1 MDSLKARVPVR
12 VHTVTASAI
21 TTDSERVGIDVWVQ
35 GFIHVTHTSAP

>member
-21 TTDSERVGIDVWVQ
+21 TTDSERVGSDVWV
-35 GFIHVTHTSAP
+35 GLSHLRAVTAP